1 MIVKIRPDI
10 NPQIILKSRGLGKS
24 SAATKVL
31 AETVARLSDPYVP
44 MDPGSN
50 VHLKDG
56 YTIAS
61 DGSSITYRGPYA
73 HYQYVGEV
81 YGPKVPIKEGGKVVG
96 FYSKGLQRPTGKE
109 IEYQGAPMRGKEWDK
124 RMMADRGDEVTKA
137 VADFVGGKPK

>member
-1 MIVKIRPDI
+1 MKVNVKADIKPDA
-10 NPQIILKSRGLGKS
+10 ILKARGLGS
-24 SAATKVL
+24 STAATKML

-44 MDPGSN
+44 MSPGSGA
-50 VHLKDG
+50 HMKES

-81 YGPKVPIKEGGKVVG
+81 MVGVQTGSPYAKSGEPKVSTG
-96 FYSKGLQRPTGKE
+96 RPLN
-109 IEYQGAPMRGKEWDK
+109 YHGAPMRGKEWVK

-137 VADFVGGKPK
+137 MAKFVGGKAK

>member
-1 MIVKIRPDI
+1 MKVNVKADI
-10 NPQIILKSRGLGKS
+10 KLETILKARGLGS
-24 SAATKVL
+24 SNAATKLL

-44 MDPGSN
+44 MSPGSGA
-50 VHLKDG
+50 HMKEG

-73 HYQYVGEV
+73 HFQYVGEV
-81 YGPKVPIKEGGKVVG
+81 MVGVKTGSPYAKSGEPKRG
-96 FYSKGLQRPTGKE
+96 TGRAL
-109 IEYQGAPMRGKEWDK
+109 EYHGAPMRGKEWDK